1 MFVQFQI
8 SFHVNIAI
16 AIATAIAISYA
27 HFTIPK
33 SPHVTLSNPF
43 PTLHIQYSA
52 EVFML
57 EPQQL
62 PVQLREQLLV
72 PPLAQELGPEQPPA
86 HACSCR
92 R

>member
-16 AIATAIAISYA
+16 AVSYA
-27 HFTIPK
+27 NFIIPK
-33 SPHVTLSNPF
+33 ITSRY
-43 PTLHIQYSA
+43 TLHTQHSA

-62 PVQLREQLLV
+62 PVQLRVQLLVQLLV
-72 PPLAQELGPEQPPA
+72 PPLARELGPEQPPA
-86 HACSCR
+86 RACRCR

>member
-16 AIATAIAISYA
+16 AISYA
-27 HFTIPK
+27 HFVIPK
-33 SPHVTLSNPF
+33 SPHVTLSNAF
-43 PTLHIQYSA
+43 PTLHTQHSA

-57 EPQQL
+57 EPRQL

-72 PPLAQELGPEQPPA
+72 PPLARELGPEQPPA
-86 HACSCR
+86 RACRCR

>member
-16 AIATAIAISYA
+16 AFSYA
-27 HFTIPK
+27 HVIIPK
-33 SPHVTLSNPF
+33 PPHVTLSNPF
-43 PTLHIQYSA
+43 PTLHTQHSA

-62 PVQLREQLLV
+62 PGQLREQLLV
-72 PPLAQELGPEQPPA
+72 PPLARELGPEQPPA
-86 HACSCR
+86 RACRCR